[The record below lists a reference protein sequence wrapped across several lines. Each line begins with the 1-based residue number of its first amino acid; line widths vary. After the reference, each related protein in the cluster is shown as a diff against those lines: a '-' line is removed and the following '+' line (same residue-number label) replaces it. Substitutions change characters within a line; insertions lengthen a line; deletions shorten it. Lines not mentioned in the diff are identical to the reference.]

1 MSIFNPTSPL
11 VIVNLYTKFEVSILN
26 GCKDIFDEKSG
37 EKEKN
42 KYGEEQIGEG
52 PFSMIQLVVVNLYTK
67 FEVSILN
74 GCKDIF
80 DKKSGEKEKR
90 TNIGKNK

>member
-1 MSIFNPTSPL
+1 MPIFNPTIQH

-26 GCKDIFDEKSG
+26 GCG
-37 EKEKN
+37 
-42 KYGEEQIGEG
+42 
-52 PFSMIQLVVVNLYTK
+52 
-67 FEVSILN
+67 
-74 GCKDIF
+74 DIF